1 MLNPHPPMTPS
12 QYHTVLQKLDGVI
25 EALAEAEPDW
35 SAQDRVLERQLR
47 ILRSEVLKAES
58 GHPFVAF
65 SQLEKTRMPASRTN
79 RATDILRVLVV
90 DDDEELRQLVRL
102 LLEAEPGLTIVAE
115 AANGLSAIELAVSHR
130 PDLIFMDVNMPV
142 LDGLLATR
150 ILRSTLPEARVVVI
164 SGNREPEIEANSLAA
179 GAVAFLAKP
188 VSRPG
193 LIELVRSL
201 RATRAVTVAPAD
213 A

>member
-1 MLNPHPPMTPS
+1 MLKSKTPMSPS
-12 QYHTVLQKLDGVI
+12 QYHAVLQKLDVVI
-25 EALAEAEPDW
+25 EALAEAELDW
-35 SAQDRVLERQLR
+35 SAQDRVLEHQLR

-65 SQLEKTRMPASRTN
+65 SHLEKTRPPASRTT
-79 RATDILRVLVV
+79 RAADVLRVLVV

-102 LLEAEPGLTIVAE
+102 LLEADPGVTIVAE
-115 AANGLSAIELAVSHR
+115 AANGLSAIELAVAHR

-164 SGNREPEIEANSLAA
+164 SGNREPEVEANSLAA
-179 GAVAFLAKP
+179 GAIAFLAKP

-201 RATRAVTVAPAD
+201 RATRTITVAPAD